1 MVAIDCVSN
10 LAFPGG
16 RRQSDAPGAT
26 VPPAKTARLPTGGSG
41 AVRRVIGLIQQVAV
55 YDSTV
60 LVLGESGTGKEVA
73 ARAIHDLSPR
83 RNRPFVAV
91 NCGAIP
97 SELLESEL
105 FGHEKGSFTGAITA
119 RKGRFEI
126 AEGGTLFLDEI
137 GDMSPSMQVKL
148 LRVLQERVFERV
160 GNHVPVRCNVR
171 IIAAT
176 HRDLE
181 GAIQRGAF
189 REDLFHRLNVFPIE
203 MPSLRDRTE
212 DLPALVR
219 DFAARNEAEGRG
231 RVQFSPRAL
240 AALARYPW
248 SGNVRE
254 LANLVERLSI
264 ISAGAIV
271 DVADLP
277 PKYQP
282 PEDWLFE
289 EPAAVEPAIEDRR
302 EPQATLS
309 EQAALALLECGEA
322 SAQPLEAAAA
332 EGGYRLSGS
341 WPFSRGVDPSRWNF
355 VGGIVHD
362 ARGKPTE
369 HRIFLVEAQD
379 YRIIDTWYATG
390 LRGTGSKD
398 IEMAEV
404 FVPAHRTLPLAA
416 LAAGTSDSSGANSA
430 PLYRLPVLGLFAFV
444 VGGVSLGLARGAI
457 ADFIQSM
464 QTRLSTY
471 TGKRLADLANLQM
484 KIGEAAALADT
495 AEALMLKDC
504 DEATRLAEAG
514 GTPDIEQKARWRRD
528 GAYAACLCTEAV
540 NLLFAATG
548 GGGVYLDQPI
558 QRAFRDAH
566 AANAHYA
573 LSWDVNGVPWGRV
586 ALGLPAEA
594 LTL

>member
-1 MVAIDCVSN
+1 MVVAPASAPPSFETLKTRARALVPVLRARATEAEKLRRIPDETIADLHASGIFRMLQPKRVGGSELPFRALVELGAILAEGCGSTSWVATN
-10 LAFPGG
+10 LASHHWMLAMWPEAAQDEVWGDSPDHLIGSALVFPGG
-16 RRQSDAPGAT
+16 
-26 VPPAKTARLPTGGSG
+26 K
-41 AVRRVIGLIQQVAV
+41 
-55 YDSTV
+55 
-60 LVLGESGTGKEVA
+60 
-73 ARAIHDLSPR
+73 
-83 RNRPFVAV
+83 
-91 NCGAIP
+91 
-97 SELLESEL
+97 
-105 FGHEKGSFTGAITA
+105 
-119 RKGRFEI
+119 
-126 AEGGTLFLDEI
+126 
-137 GDMSPSMQVKL
+137 
-148 LRVLQERVFERV
+148 
-160 GNHVPVRCNVR
+160 
-171 IIAAT
+171 
-176 HRDLE
+176 
-181 GAIQRGAF
+181 
-189 REDLFHRLNVFPIE
+189 
-203 MPSLRDRTE
+203 
-212 DLPALVR
+212 
-219 DFAARNEAEGRG
+219 
-231 RVQFSPRAL
+231 
-240 AALARYPW
+240 
-248 SGNVRE
+248 
-254 LANLVERLSI
+254 
-264 ISAGAIV
+264 
-271 DVADLP
+271 
-277 PKYQP
+277 
-282 PEDWLFE
+282 
-289 EPAAVEPAIEDRR
+289 
-302 EPQATLS
+302 
-309 EQAALALLECGEA
+309 
-322 SAQPLEAAAA
+322 AAAA
-332 EGGYRLSGS
+332 EGGYRLSGR
-341 WPFSRGVDPSRWNF
+341 WPFSSGVDPSRWNF

-398 IEMAEV
+398 IEMANV

-416 LAAGTSDSSGANSA
+416 LAAGTANSSGANSA

-484 KIGEAAALADT
+484 KIGEAASLADT

-514 GTPDIEQKARWRRD
+514 AAPDIEQKARWRRD